1 MNELP
6 ELIKAFGLID
16 CPVDSPVE
24 YRLYYSETGVA
35 TFMSGS
41 DGPSGNYINITQEI
55 YNRAIV
61 HNLRVVRG
69 ALVVVDAAHLWLQLH
84 KSDVGHPV
92 VKSHPALIIE
102 PNETY
107 TDIEFYGRI
116 N

>member
-1 MNELP
+1 MSELP
-6 ELIKAFGLID
+6 ELIKAFELIQQ
-16 CPVDSPVE
+16 PVDLPAE
-24 YRLYYSETGVA
+24 YRLYYNENGA
-35 TFMSGS
+35 GMFMSGAA
-41 DGPSGNYINITQEI
+41 GPAGNYINITQEI

-61 HNLRVVRG
+61 HNLRVVHG

-84 KSDVGHPV
+84 KSDAGHPV

-107 TDIEFYGRI
+107 TDIEYYGRI